1 MTERRCGPNIMVYGP
16 HREVDHRQSKIF
28 AMGDPAGPSQR
39 MRGMNGVMPLRCAT
53 IPVGSNHSTACRI
66 LASGQRRPAVRS
78 RVQDTGTTDK
88 DAERRHDSDSARSG
102 GMNHL
107 LLAVA
112 EKEDRQAFQTLF
124 EYFAP
129 RVKAFLFKQGTT
141 PEMAEE
147 VVQETMV
154 NVWRKS
160 AQFDPARAS
169 ASTWIFT
176 IARNLRI
183 DMLRKENRPAPDL
196 DDPALVPDPE
206 PAAHDAIAREQE
218 ADRLKSAVAALP
230 QEQQEVLE
238 LAFFQEKAHPQ
249 VAEELGIPL
258 GTVKSR
264 IRLAFRRIRSELG
277 ETR

>member
-1 MTERRCGPNIMVYGP
+1 M
-16 HREVDHRQSKIF
+16 
-28 AMGDPAGPSQR
+28 
-39 MRGMNGVMPLRCAT
+39 
-53 IPVGSNHSTACRI
+53 
-66 LASGQRRPAVRS
+66 
-78 RVQDTGTTDK
+78 QDTGTTDK
-88 DAERRHDSDSARSG
+88 DANRHDIGRGARSG
-102 GMNHL
+102 SMNHL

-112 EKEDRQAFQTLF
+112 ENEDRQAFHTLF

-206 PAAHDAIAREQE
+206 PTSHDAIAREQE

-230 QEQQEVLE
+230 KEQQKVLE

>member
-1 MTERRCGPNIMVYGP
+1 
-16 HREVDHRQSKIF
+16 
-28 AMGDPAGPSQR
+28 
-39 MRGMNGVMPLRCAT
+39 
-53 IPVGSNHSTACRI
+53 
-66 LASGQRRPAVRS
+66 
-78 RVQDTGTTDK
+78 
-88 DAERRHDSDSARSG
+88 
-102 GMNHL
+102 MNHL
-107 LLAVA
+107 LIAVA
-112 EKEDRQAFQTLF
+112 ENEDRQAFQTLF

-183 DMLRKENRPAPDL
+183 DMLRKENRPAPDM

-206 PAAHDAIAREQE
+206 PAAHDSIARAQE
-218 ADRLKSAVAALP
+218 ADRLKSAVSALP
-230 QEQQEVLE
+230 REQQEVLE

-277 ETR
+277 EMR